1 MLDAG
6 DLRVLHSSTGIVVA
20 RGFDDERDVPAWLG
34 KARRLRGRPP
44 EDGQRRIEAGRTTS
58 TP

>member
-1 MLDAG
+1 
-6 DLRVLHSSTGIVVA
+6 VLHSSTGIVVA

-44 EDGQRRIEAGRTTS
+44 EDGQR
-58 TP
+58 